1 MWLRRLNLG
10 LESMARNGF
19 HVVGATS
26 VPSTRSRF
34 LTGDDDA
41 IERGDRLQ
49 LAYDDLQGVGR
60 SVTADTALRLA
71 RYFNTDPRFWLNA
84 QVAHDLSKA
93 ETEVD
98 LRGVPRRAA

>member
-10 LESMARNGF
+10 LETMARNGF

-41 IERGDRLQ
+41 IERGELSSQPRVAD
-49 LAYDDLQGVGR
+49 GR
-60 SVTADTALRLA
+60 VSRDMIRFGCSGGSV
-71 RYFNTDPRFWLNA
+71 F
-84 QVAHDLSKA
+84 S
-93 ETEVD
+93 
-98 LRGVPRRAA
+98 